1 MGRMRLHVLDLGR
14 MRMDSRVLVRA
25 DDRPFPKQVE
35 IPISAY
41 CIEHPE
47 GRVLFDAGCHPE
59 ALGPNGRWS
68 QQFQRE
74 YPMITG
80 EECSLPNRL
89 EQLGLRPDDF
99 AHVVLSH
106 LHSDHAGCVEFFRKS
121 RIIVHADELAGAK
134 DAYRRHDD
142 DVYAWR
148 DTDAWL
154 KADLDWHA
162 ISGDRALH
170 VGVDILSLGRGHA
183 FGMLAL
189 AVALPETGRII
200 LASDAAYCAEN
211 LTGAM
216 PGWVLDEAA
225 YRRTLA
231 RLNTLGGEIWFGHD
245 PRQFATLRTSADGWY
260 E

>member
-1 MGRMRLHVLDLGR
+1 MHRMRLSVLDCGW
-14 MRMDSRVLVRA
+14 MRMDSRVLVK
-25 DDRPFPKQVE
+25 DDSRPFPDQVE

-59 ALGPNGRWS
+59 AMGPDGRWS
-68 QQFQRE
+68 QDFQRE
-74 YPMITG
+74 YPMISG
-80 EECSLPNRL
+80 EECHLPNRL
-89 EQLGLRPDDF
+89 AEMGLGPDDF
-99 AHVVLSH
+99 DHVVLSH
-106 LHSDHAGCVEFFRKS
+106 LHSDHAGCVEFFRTS
-121 RIIVHADELAGAK
+121 RIVVHEDELAGAK
-134 DAYRRHDD
+134 DAYRRRED

-154 KADLDWHA
+154 KADLDWHTMR
-162 ISGDRALH
+162 GDRRLH
-170 VGVDILSLGRGHA
+170 EGIDILDLGRGHA

-189 AVALPETGRII
+189 SVSLPESGRII

-211 LTGAM
+211 LAGAI

-225 YRRTLA
+225 YRRVLA
-231 RLNTLGGEIWFGHD
+231 RLNALGGEIWFGHD
-245 PRQFATLRTSADGWY
+245 PRQFKALRKSTEGWY

>member
-1 MGRMRLHVLDLGR
+1 MKLHVLDVGR
-14 MRMDSRVLVRA
+14 MRMDSRILVRA
-25 DDRPFPKQVE
+25 DSRPFPEQVE

-47 GRVLFDAGCHPE
+47 GRVLFDAGCHPD
-59 ALGPNGRWS
+59 AVGPNGRWS
-68 QQFQRE
+68 QEFQRE
-74 YPMITG
+74 YPMISG
-80 EECSLPNRL
+80 EECHLPNRL
-89 EQLGLRPDDF
+89 EQMGLGPDDF

-121 RIIVHADELAGAK
+121 KLIVHADELAAAK
-134 DAYRRHDD
+134 DAHRRRED

-162 ISGDRALH
+162 VSGDRTLH
-170 VGVDILSLGRGHA
+170 AGIDIVDLGRGHA
-183 FGMLAL
+183 AGMLAL
-189 AVALPETGRII
+189 VVTLPETGRVV

-225 YRRTLA
+225 YRRTLV
-231 RLNTLGGEIWFGHD
+231 RLNALGGEIWFGHD
-245 PRQFATLRTSADGWY
+245 PRQFAALRKSTEGWY
-260 E
+260 A

>member
-1 MGRMRLHVLDLGR
+1 MKLHVFDLGR
-14 MRMDSRVLVRA
+14 LRMESRVLVR
-25 DDRPFPKQVE
+25 DDPRPFPEMVD

-41 CIEHPE
+41 CIEHSD
-47 GRVLFDAGCHPE
+47 GRVLFDAGCHPR
-59 ALGPNGRWS
+59 AMGPDGRWA
-68 QQFQRE
+68 QDFQRE

-80 EECSLPNRL
+80 EECDLPNRL
-89 EQLGLRPDDF
+89 EQMGLGPDDF

-106 LHSDHAGCVEFFRKS
+106 LHNDHAGCVEFFRKS
-121 RIIVHADELAGAK
+121 RIIAHADEIAGAQ
-134 DAYRRHDD
+134 DAYRRRED

-148 DTDAWL
+148 DMDAWR

-162 ISGDRALH
+162 VSGDRTLH
-170 VGVDILSLGRGHA
+170 PGIDILDLGRGHA

-189 AVALPETGRII
+189 AVTLPETGRII

-211 LTGAM
+211 LDGAM
-216 PGWVLDEAA
+216 PGWVLDETA

-231 RLNTLGGEIWFGHD
+231 RLRSLGAPIWFGHD
-245 PRQFATLRTSADGWY
+245 PRQFATLRKSDAGWY

>member
-1 MGRMRLHVLDLGR
+1 MKLHVLDLGR
-14 MRMDSRVLVRA
+14 MRMDSSVLVRA
-25 DDRPFPKQVE
+25 DSRPFPAQVE

-47 GRVLFDAGCHPE
+47 GRVLFDAGCHPD
-59 ALGPNGRWS
+59 AMGPEGRWS
-68 QQFQRE
+68 PAFQRE

-80 EECSLPNRL
+80 AECTLPNRL
-89 EQLGLRPDDF
+89 AAMGLGPDDF

-121 RIIVHADELAGAK
+121 RLIVHADELAGAK
-134 DAYRRHDD
+134 DAHRRHED

-148 DTDAWL
+148 DIDAWL
-154 KADLDWHA
+154 KTDLDWNP
-162 ISGDRALH
+162 ISSDCTLH
-170 VGVDILSLGRGHA
+170 TGIDILNLGRGHG

-189 AVALPETGRII
+189 AVALPEIGRVI

-225 YRRTLA
+225 YRRTLT
-231 RLNTLGGEIWFGHD
+231 RLNALGRDAQIWFGHD
-245 PRQFATLRTSADGWY
+245 PRQFATLRKSTEGWY
-260 E
+260 A